1 MSTLN
6 QEERDLLASVEGG
19 EWRSISNSRE
29 AIQCYQVYAQQQL
42 DFWAE
47 VNDELSEQDLKRLD
61 SLAQEMRTSVSQL
74 MVGIIRQYLERQ
86 FTP

>member
-1 MSTLN
+1 MSTLD

-19 EWRSISNSRE
+19 EWRSIPNSRE
-29 AIQCYQVYAQQQL
+29 AIQRYQIYAQQQL
-42 DFWAE
+42 NLWAE
-47 VNDELSEQDLKRLD
+47 VNDELSEQDMKRLD
-61 SLAQEMRTSVSQL
+61 SLAQKMRTSVPQL